1 MLNDNLQ
8 EIFRAQAAIRAD
20 RCAKRHHGSG
30 ACLLQSLAQDRISL
44 AIGQH
49 DEAQL
54 HQFLRRFQRFNRVG
68 QQVARIG
75 MDLQF
80 QPVGAE
86 SLAGHLCGEDR
97 LLGVA
102 HTGGIGQELDMLMRD
117 VAQHIILRIL

>member
-1 MLNDNLQ
+1 
-8 EIFRAQAAIRAD
+8 
-20 RCAKRHHGSG
+20 
-30 ACLLQSLAQDRISL
+30 
-44 AIGQH
+44 
-49 DEAQL
+49 
-54 HQFLRRFQRFNRVG
+54 
-68 QQVARIG
+68 